1 MYVGKTM
8 HSGQKEV
15 QKTDMRIITTQK
27 EVEIKHLLSE
37 NILGLEFRP
46 SSSSN

>member
-1 MYVGKTM
+1 M
-8 HSGQKEV
+8 HSGQKEG
-15 QKTDMRIITTQK
+15 QKTDMKIITTTQK
-27 EVEIKHLLSE
+27 VVEIKRLLSE